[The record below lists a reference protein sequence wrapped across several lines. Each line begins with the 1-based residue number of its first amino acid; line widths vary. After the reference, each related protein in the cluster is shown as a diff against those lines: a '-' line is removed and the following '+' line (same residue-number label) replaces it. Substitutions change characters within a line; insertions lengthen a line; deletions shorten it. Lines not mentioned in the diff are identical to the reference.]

1 MHWGLIKQVKH
12 EGDIIKNC
20 SNSREA
26 IMETIAMVKFTHNE
40 HMNKKLC
47 ISHWKQ
53 SFIWTIFF
61 SMITSKVS
69 AYSNFLFE
77 GKVKGQGLK
86 WS

>member
-1 MHWGLIKQVKH
+1 MHWSLIKQVKH

-20 SNSREA
+20 SNGREA

-53 SFIWTIFF
+53 SLYLDHIFF
-61 SMITSKVS
+61 NDNKQS
-69 AYSNFLFE
+69 
-77 GKVKGQGLK
+77 
-86 WS
+86 

>member
-20 SNSREA
+20 FNGREA

-47 ISHWKQ
+47 ISH
-53 SFIWTIFF
+53 
-61 SMITSKVS
+61 
-69 AYSNFLFE
+69 
-77 GKVKGQGLK
+77 
-86 WS
+86 